1 MHISGIP
8 TMREIMAAGSTLN
21 FHIAPYA
28 SGFLNQ
34 SVNMWY
40 AYVRGDVPL
49 MVHRMCGIA
58 ANTYYLSTYLAYSAP
73 SKSADN
79 RCVLC
84 PHCAALPRC
93 ERQAAH
99 PVHTPSQ
106 PLARKWPRRK
116 WLLFVGGLLLALATY
131 LQVLLPLSGNIH
143 LYNPSIALF
152 GALTGVALAAAP
164 LATVREVL
172 RTRDA
177 SSFPG
182 TLVLMQFLQFLSWT
196 IYGWVVTDWST
207 FANNLVGVVLGGLQL
222 CLMAYFGASSG
233 NAPRGAAQPLLTCI
247 PSPHPCSPLQAT
259 SAMRSAAPAP
269 AAPAPLGSRTLKRA
283 AWRWRARRA
292 STEERAGLFFL
303 GK

>member
-79 RCVLC
+79 RCAQAGGGDPTAQFPAPLPPLPSLSHPPC
-84 PHCAALPRC
+84 TPLLLACAL
-93 ERQAAH
+93 
-99 PVHTPSQ
+99 SS
-106 PLARKWPRRK
+106 RR
-116 WLLFVGGLLLALATY
+116 WLLFVGGLLVSLAVY
-131 LQVLLPLSGNIH
+131 LLLLLPLSGNAH
-143 LYNPSIALF
+143 LHNPSIALF

-172 RTRDA
+172 RTKDA
-177 SSFPG
+177 SSFPS

-222 CLMAYFGASSG
+222 CLIGYFGA
-233 NAPRGAAQPLLTCI
+233 
-247 PSPHPCSPLQAT
+247 
-259 SAMRSAAPAP
+259 
-269 AAPAPLGSRTLKRA
+269 
-283 AWRWRARRA
+283 W
-292 STEERAGLFFL
+292 
-303 GK
+303 

>member
-1 MHISGIP
+1 MHISGYP
-8 TMREIMAAGSTLN
+8 TMREIMVAGNTLN

-40 AYVRGDVPL
+40 AYIRGDVPL

-73 SKSADN
+73 SKAADN
-79 RCVLC
+79 KR
-84 PHCAALPRC
+84 
-93 ERQAAH
+93 
-99 PVHTPSQ
+99 
-106 PLARKWPRRK
+106 
-116 WLLFVGGLLLALATY
+116 WLMFVGGLLLSLAVY
-131 LQVLLPLSGNIH
+131 LHVLLPLSGSSH
-143 LYNPSIALF
+143 LYNSSIALA

-172 RTRDA
+172 RTKDA

-182 TLVLMQFLQFLSWT
+182 TLVLMQFLQFTSWT

-222 CLMAYFGASSG
+222 CLIAFYGASATPPPD
-233 NAPRGAAQPLLTCI
+233 APRRRFPSFRP
-247 PSPHPCSPLQAT
+247 PSPLNPPLTPPPFSLPRQQAPRKLLQLLHHALPT
-259 SAMRSAAPAP
+259 LCAAK
-269 AAPAPLGSRTLKRA
+269 G
-283 AWRWRARRA
+283 
-292 STEERAGLFFL
+292 
-303 GK
+303 

>member
-1 MHISGIP
+1 
-8 TMREIMAAGSTLN
+8 MREIMAAGSTLN

-73 SKSADN
+73 SKGADN
-79 RCVLC
+79 RCVAGPSL
-84 PHCAALPRC
+84 RC
-93 ERQAAH
+93 AAH
-99 PVHTPSQ
+99 PVPTPPP
-106 PLARKWPRRK
+106 PLAPHLCPRRK

-222 CLMAYFGASSG
+222 CLMAYFGAPFFFSLCWG
-233 NAPRGAAQPLLTCI
+233 HVAACAALFLTCS
-247 PSPHPCSPLQAT
+247 PSPHPAFKFPQAT
-259 SAMRSAAPAP
+259 SAMHSAAPAP
-269 AAPAPLGSRTLKRA
+269 AAPAPLDSRTLKRA
-283 AWRWRARRA
+283 AWWWRARRA
-292 STEERAGLFFL
+292 STERGRGAL
-303 GK
+303 